1 MVGHGVCPE
10 QGFRILHLKI
20 PKLELIPLR
29 LKLVGLLAQTRV
41 RRNVKVFI
49 VNLHC
54 GHVNLDI
61 TTGQEV
67 EALPVGKLYHK
78 LLDEGSHV
86 VVRNY
91 LTFPL
96 FDAKD
101 LFGHLNLHVV
111 LDFYLA
117 AQAPIV
123 RNLLA
128 IEESGFSR

>member
-1 MVGHGVCPE
+1 MDV
-10 QGFRILHLKI
+10 
-20 PKLELIPLR
+20 
-29 LKLVGLLAQTRV
+29 A
-41 RRNVKVFI
+41 
-49 VNLHC
+49 
-54 GHVNLDI
+54 
-61 TTGQEV
+61 TGQEV
-67 EALPVGKLYHK
+67 EVLSVGKLYDK

-128 IEESGFSR
+128 VEESGFSR

>member
-1 MVGHGVCPE
+1 M
-10 QGFRILHLKI
+10 
-20 PKLELIPLR
+20 
-29 LKLVGLLAQTRV
+29 
-41 RRNVKVFI
+41 RRNVKVFV

-54 GHVNLDI
+54 GHVNLDVA
-61 TTGQEV
+61 TGQEV
-67 EALPVGKLYHK
+67 EVLSVGKLYDK

-101 LFGHLNLHVV
+101 FFGHLNLHVV

-117 AQAPIV
+117 AQTPIV
-123 RNLLA
+123 CNLLA
-128 IEESGFSR
+128 IEESRLGR